1 MNRCN
6 ASHRML
12 IRAAALAGLGVV
24 ASASGCSASRTVI
37 VENQSDEPLTARLSS
52 KWREGAGGQVCW
64 LKACIAPGET
74 FEYSMR
80 SGQSSSGTVL
90 EVSPAKKEL
99 VEPLTVN
106 VPDNDTTRIK
116 VVRQPEQ
123 FQLHRVR

>member
-1 MNRCN
+1 MKRRHANPIDLSRI
-6 ASHRML
+6 AL
-12 IRAAALAGLGVV
+12 AIGVVLTAAAG
-24 ASASGCSASRTVI
+24 GCSASRTVV

-52 KWREGAGGQVCW
+52 KWQGGEVCW

-90 EVSPAKKEL
+90 QVSPSKKDL

>member
-1 MNRCN
+1 MNRCSPN
-6 ASHRML
+6 RRTL
-12 IRAAALAGLGVV
+12 IRAGLFVGLGVV
-24 ASASGCSASRTVI
+24 AAAGGCSASRTVV

-52 KWREGAGGQVCW
+52 KWQGGQVCW

-80 SGQSSSGTVL
+80 SGQSSNGTIL